1 MTVILFLWIF
11 CSIRLFPSI
20 LFLFLKF
27 IFMVLLFFSFCLI
40 CIYLYIYNLDCLS
53 GCFQMSRL
61 RLWIWNLTPS
71 VMGSKV
77 SYRDNISC
85 SSVIKHSGLR
95 LMFSVQVFG
104 NLWLH
109 LCFHSV
115 LCLSEPMWAL
125 TLWHILWRWRH
136 KKLNWEQDVFQNL
149 WWSHDVYELL
159 ELLDAPNF

>member
-11 CSIRLFPSI
+11 CTVRLFPPI

-27 IFMVLLFFSFCLI
+27 IFMVSLFFSFCLI
-40 CIYLYIYNLDCLS
+40 CIYLYIHNLIVCLDA
-53 GCFQMSRL
+53 SR
-61 RLWIWNLTPS
+61 WADWDSESEIWLHQWWGQRSATET
-71 VMGSKV
+71 V
-77 SYRDNISC
+77 SC
-85 SSVIKHSGLR
+85 SSVIKHSGLG
-95 LMFSVQVFG
+95 LMFSVQVYR
-104 NLWLH
+104 NLWIP